1 MIVRAIDVNGDW
13 TFGKGRNNYLS
24 GRTAIGQNI
33 ATRLRSFLG
42 DCFFATGD
50 GIDWFNRLGAKN
62 QILLNLDVSSVITN
76 TVGVTSILELSID
89 LNENRLLTIVYSV
102 MTVSGEVTGA
112 IAEVAGLSELLTQD
126 GDVITTESGEPIG
139 V

>member
-102 MTVSGEVTGA
+102 MTVSGEVTRA